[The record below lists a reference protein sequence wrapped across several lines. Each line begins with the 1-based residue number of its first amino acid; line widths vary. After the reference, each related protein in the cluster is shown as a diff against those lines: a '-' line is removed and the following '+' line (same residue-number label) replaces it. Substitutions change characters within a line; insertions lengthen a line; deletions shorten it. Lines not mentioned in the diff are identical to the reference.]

1 MKFMRA
7 LLFAANLLVLAALG
21 GDAPATASMAVEAS
35 GGKDEARVRLIWLG
49 AVKATAAIEGEAVV
63 MTVDRPIDAAAVAD
77 LAAMVPGWIAAADL
91 DGQRI
96 RLTPAAG
103 RVASAAPL
111 SRGVEVTLTRR
122 SAAVAAPAAATPE
135 PQLASTEPGQWS
147 DASQPAASEDAEAAA
162 VGRRLRLTKAR
173 LLMET
178 GQPAAAKREL
188 VQLLSEVPDSVE
200 IMAALASAETQLGG
214 WRRATA
220 LYDRA
225 LGLNPED
232 PTLERAHADLR
243 REHGPRVRLDLDHR
257 RVRDGD
263 RQTLAKL
270 SGEAHAGLS
279 TLGFAFE
286 SNKIEAPLVR
296 RLDGAVEDFKGRRVR
311 GEAYVAVDHDGG
323 GATRFSLLGGNGV
336 LGAAI
341 RHTTPFADGA
351 LRAALVVQEP
361 YWDAIDGLVNE
372 ARSDRVQAR
381 YERLLGDDWRVAG
394 GLAIGRYGVSEHSDV
409 GRFVAPSFELAK
421 TVYQGPP
428 SVTLAYGLDA
438 EYLGGTRSTVDAFG
452 REYPLLSV
460 VSREV
465 HSATVGLS
473 GVAGTALRYNVFG
486 GYAYDRLNANG
497 PFFGA
502 DIAYEPLPNF
512 EIGVAASH
520 SLTAARGTDAV
531 VTRIGGYL
539 LWRF

>member
-1 MKFMRA
+1 M
-7 LLFAANLLVLAALG
+7 LAMPAG
-21 GDAPATASMAVEAS
+21 AEAPAMGTPMVVEADDGSDAARIRFVWPGAVES
-35 GGKDEARVRLIWLG
+35 R
-49 AVKATAAIEGEAVV
+49 AVV
-63 MTVDRPIDAAAVAD
+63 EDGVAVMMVDRPVDARAVAD
-77 LAAMVPGWIAAADL
+77 VAAMVPGWIGAAEL
-91 DGQRI
+91 EGRRI
-96 RLTPAAG
+96 RLMPADGRAAG
-103 RVASAAPL
+103 VAILP
-111 SRGVEVTLTRR
+111 RGVEVRLSRQD
-122 SAAVAAPAAATPE
+122 PAGGPPSRPE
-135 PQLASTEPGQWS
+135 VQLASGGAVPS
-147 DASQPAASEDAEAAA
+147 AAASQEEPSEGPEADAVA
-162 VGRRLRLTKAR
+162 RRLRLTKAR

-178 GQPAAAKREL
+178 GQPAAARQEL
-188 VQLLSEVPDSVE
+188 IRLLSEVPDSVE
-200 IMAALASAETQLGG
+200 VMAALASVEAQLGG

-232 PTLERAHADLR
+232 PALERAHAELQ
-243 REHGPRVRLDLDHR
+243 REHGPRARLDLDHR
-257 RVRDGD
+257 KVQDGD
-263 RQTLAKL
+263 RQILAKL
-270 SGEAHAGLS
+270 SAEALAGFS
-279 TLGFAFE
+279 TLGFAIE
-286 SNKIEAPLVR
+286 GNKIEAPLVR
-296 RLDGAVEDFKGRRVR
+296 RRNGAVEDFNGRRVR
-311 GEAYVAVDHDGG
+311 GEAYVAVEHDGG

-336 LGAAI
+336 LGAAV
-341 RHTTPFADGA
+341 RHTAAFAGGTMRMS
-351 LRAALVVQEP
+351 LAAQEP

-372 ARSDRVQAR
+372 ARTDRAQVR
-381 YERLLGDDWRVAG
+381 YERLLGDSWRISG
-394 GLAIGRYGVSEHSDV
+394 GLGVGRYGISGESDV

-428 SVTLAYGLDA
+428 SVTLAYGIDA
-438 EYLGGTRSTVDAFG
+438 EYLGGTRSAVDAFG
-452 REYPLLSV
+452 QEYPLLSV

-512 EIGVAASH
+512 EIGLAASH